1 MDFAGFL
8 ENCDDIVSF
17 AKNYDAVRFRLEY
30 VDSEGEL
37 HYYLPDFLVK
47 TPDGRIF
54 IIETKGRVGVNDVL
68 KEKRLVQW
76 CDDVNKKSA
85 KAAVGGIFVGQKTWE
100 KHRPHNFTELVAAFS
115 LDAPKI

>member
-1 MDFAGFL
+1 M
-8 ENCDDIVSF
+8 
-17 AKNYDAVRFRLEY
+17 EY

-85 KAAVGGIFVGQKTWE
+85 KAAVGGYFCGAENLGKTS
-100 KHRPHNFTELVAAFS
+100 PA
-115 LDAPKI
+115 

>member
-76 CDDVNKKSA
+76 CDDVNKK
-85 KAAVGGIFVGQKTWE
+85 I
-100 KHRPHNFTELVAAFS
+100 R
-115 LDAPKI
+115 

>member
-47 TPDGRIF
+47 TAGRTDF
-54 IIETKGRVGVNDVL
+54 
-68 KEKRLVQW
+68 
-76 CDDVNKKSA
+76 
-85 KAAVGGIFVGQKTWE
+85 
-100 KHRPHNFTELVAAFS
+100 HY
-115 LDAPKI
+115 